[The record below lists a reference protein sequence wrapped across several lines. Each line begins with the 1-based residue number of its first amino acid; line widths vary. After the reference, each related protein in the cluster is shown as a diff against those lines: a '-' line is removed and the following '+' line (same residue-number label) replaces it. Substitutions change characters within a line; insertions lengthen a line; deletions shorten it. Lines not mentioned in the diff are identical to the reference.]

1 MADGDD
7 DDHYPVMFD
16 PAEYA
21 VILYAIAPVALEIA
35 AEGFAEGGGIGRA
48 FDALFQETLYVRSG

>member
-48 FDALFQETLYVRSG
+48 AHAFFEKGKNVFGG